1 MTEIFDLIIR
11 GATCVTPAGVGDAD
25 IAVRNGKIAVVGDLS
40 GAEAATVIEATGLH
54 VLPGVI
60 DTQVHFREPGNEHKE
75 DLASGSRAAV
85 LGGVT
90 GVFEM
95 PNTKP
100 PTTTVEA
107 FTDKI
112 QRATG
117 RMWCDFAFYVG
128 ASAENVRNL
137 GWLERLRGC
146 CGVKVFMGSST
157 GSLLV
162 ADDETLT
169 AVLQNGRRR
178 VAIHAEDE
186 ARLEERKGL
195 RRPGDP
201 SSHVDWRDEETALFA
216 TRRLLELARNLGRRV
231 HVLHITTGAEMA
243 LLAEYK
249 DVATVEVTPQHLT
262 LASPD
267 CYAILGTRAQMN
279 PPIRD
284 AAQRELLWSG
294 VAGGVVDVIGSD
306 HAPHTKEEKAKPY
319 PESPAGLPG
328 VQTLVP
334 IMLDHVAAGRL
345 TLQRFVDLTS
355 AGAVR
360 IFGIAGKGRIA
371 VGFDADFTLVDLKE
385 KREVTD
391 EQMASTCG
399 WTPFAGMTLTGWPL
413 ATVIAGK
420 VVMQDGELIG
430 EPSGKP
436 MRFVESLHA

>member
-1 MTEIFDLIIR
+1 MADVFDLIIR
-11 GATCVTPAGVGDAD
+11 GATCVTPDGIGDVN
-25 IAVRNGKIAVVGDLS
+25 IAARGGKVVAIGDLG
-40 GAEAATVIEATGLH
+40 GADAATVIDAQGLH
-54 VLPGVI
+54 LLPGVI

-75 DLASGSRAAV
+75 DLESGSRAAV

-95 PNTKP
+95 PNTSP

-112 QRATG
+112 ERATG

-128 ASAENVRNL
+128 ASPENVRNL

-178 VAIHAEDE
+178 MAVHSEDE
-186 ARLEERKGL
+186 DRLEQRKNL
-195 RRPGDP
+195 RRAGDP
-201 SSHVDWRDEETALFA
+201 SSHPEWRDEETALRS
-216 TRRLLELARNLGRRV
+216 TRRLLELARLTGRRV

-243 LLAEYK
+243 LLAEYR

-262 LASPD
+262 LAAPD
-267 CYAILGTRAQMN
+267 CYAVLGTYGQMN

-284 AAQRELLWSG
+284 QAQQDMLWS
-294 VAGGVVDVIGSD
+294 ALMGGVVDVIGSD
-306 HAPHTKEEKAKPY
+306 HAPHTREEKSKPY
-319 PESPAGLPG
+319 PDSPAGMPG

-334 IMLDHVAAGRL
+334 IMLDHVNAGRL

-355 AGAVR
+355 AGPAR

-371 VGFDADFTLVDLKE
+371 VGYDADFTLVDLKAE
-385 KREVTD
+385 RKVED
-391 EQMASTCG
+391 DWIASKCG
-399 WTPFAGMTLTGWPL
+399 WTPYAGKTLKGWPL
-413 ATVIAGK
+413 ATIIRGQL
-420 VVMQDGELIG
+420 VMQEGELAGAPLGQPI
-430 EPSGKP
+430 
-436 MRFVESLHA
+436 RFVETLRK